1 MRAKVFLLV
10 FLMAGLNAAVNAQ
23 AGAPV
28 SNYVVI
34 GVFSIPENAQ
44 RFVKE
49 ASARFQGNLQTN
61 TKRNLYYVYVLS
73 TPDTKL
79 AFDRARELRENSPYT
94 DTWVFS
100 GAFDGASAES
110 TENAVT
116 AASGKSP
123 VVKEPVVKEIEKPAA
138 AIVQQKAETAVPVA
152 APASSPT
159 GGQAEQQTTET
170 TPVSEVQPEP
180 VPASATPA
188 VPEGSQ
194 VIVEADGSKRFY
206 FNLYSKGTQKT
217 VDGEINIFDTD
228 TDKRRASYTG
238 NQMVKLQPINKS
250 GKISAVCEIFGY
262 RRFVYLIDFNDPI
275 STEGVTVENGVV
287 QVPFELQRLTK
298 GDIQVMFQ
306 VFFFKDAA
314 IMRPESR
321 YEINALKE
329 MLQENPNMKVRIHG
343 HTNGNA
349 SGKIIEAADKNFYS
363 LANSTESYGS
373 AKKLSEERAEIIK
386 AFLISEGIAAD
397 RMVVKAWGGK
407 KPIFDKMHS
416 QAQANVRVEI
426 EVLSD

>member
-1 MRAKVFLLV
+1 M
-10 FLMAGLNAAVNAQ
+10 
-23 AGAPV
+23 
-28 SNYVVI
+28 
-34 GVFSIPENAQ
+34 
-44 RFVKE
+44 
-49 ASARFQGNLQTN
+49 
-61 TKRNLYYVYVLS
+61 
-73 TPDTKL
+73 
-79 AFDRARELRENSPYT
+79 
-94 DTWVFS
+94 
-100 GAFDGASAES
+100 
-110 TENAVT
+110 
-116 AASGKSP
+116 
-123 VVKEPVVKEIEKPAA
+123 
-138 AIVQQKAETAVPVA
+138 
-152 APASSPT
+152 
-159 GGQAEQQTTET
+159 
-170 TPVSEVQPEP
+170 
-180 VPASATPA
+180 
-188 VPEGSQ
+188 
-194 VIVEADGSKRFY
+194 IVEPDGSKRFY

-238 NQMVKLQPINKS
+238 NQIVKLQPINKS

-262 RRFVYLIDFNDPI
+262 RRFVYLLDFNDPI

-386 AFLISEGIAAD
+386 AFLISEGIAED